1 MVYFPVLD
9 SVSLLIVYF
18 THGSLC
24 LLTPYPG
31 FAPPSASS
39 LLVTSN
45 SFSVSLSLFLLL
57 IFTSLF
63 YF

>member
-9 SVSLLIVYF
+9 SVPLLLVYF

-24 LLTPYPG
+24 LLIPYPG

-39 LLVTSN
+39 TLVTSN
-45 SFSVSLSLFLLL
+45 SSSVSLSLFL
-57 IFTSLF
+57 FC
-63 YF
+63 